1 MEKCTRICPICSGT
15 IEYLNKRSYKNALEN
30 NSKCKNC
37 TGKANGK
44 KGIGLINYKNR
55 NGKDVKCE
63 ECGKDHYRPMW
74 DLKRNKKYFCSR
86 KCADLY
92 HSKSMTKYEHPI
104 KKCDFC
110 EQDFKTSRNRKKYC
124 SVKCA
129 SSANLKTINGK
140 GPKQLKTKPELEFK
154 KLLEENSINF
164 VFQKDVQWKRGWK
177 KWYDFYIPEYNM
189 LIEIDGVYWHGKN
202 VHTKDLNKQQWNTRK
217 NDRLKNYLAKIKG
230 YKLLRIWSDEIE
242 NFNIKQILNRYE

>member
-1 MEKCTRICPICSGT
+1 MGKCTRICPICGSV
-15 IEYLNKRSYKNALEN
+15 IEYLDKRAYKNALKN
-30 NSKCKNC
+30 NSKCKKC

-44 KGIGLINYKNR
+44 KRAGLVNYRNRKGKN
-55 NGKDVKCE
+55 VECE
-63 ECGKDHYRPMW
+63 ECGIVHYRPIFE
-74 DLKRNKKYFCSR
+74 LKMDKKFFCSK
-86 KCADLY
+86 KCANLY
-92 HSKSMTKYEHPI
+92 HGKKMTKYKHPI
-104 KKCDFC
+104 KKCAFC
-110 EQDFKTSRNRKKYC
+110 EQDFKTGLNRKKYC

-164 VFQKDVQWKRGWK
+164 VFQKGVQWKRGWK
-177 KWYDFYIPEYNM
+177 KWYDFYIPEHNV

-202 VHTKDLNKQQWNTRK
+202 IHTKDLNKQQWNTRK

-230 YKLLRIWSDEIE
+230 YKLFRIWSDEIQ
-242 NFNIKQILNRYE
+242 NFSIKQILERYE